1 MQKLDYKDAAIHNY
15 LLSLYAQLQPDK
27 LMVYLN
33 FQGDV
38 RIIVA
43 VSLSYYM
50 YEAHT
55 IRVSTMEYFWWMHD
69 AMTYCSIVVL
79 AA

>member
-38 RIIVA
+38 RIS
-43 VSLSYYM
+43 SLSH
-50 YEAHT
+50 ELLLNSSNTSQHVG
-55 IRVSTMEYFWWMHD
+55 IF
-69 AMTYCSIVVL
+69 VVG
-79 AA
+79 A

>member
-15 LLSLYAQLQPDK
+15 LLSLYAQLQPNK

-38 RIIVA
+38 RTVVVFFLCCNLA
-43 VSLSYYM
+43 HSMLTSMLESLWL
-50 YEAHT
+50 
-55 IRVSTMEYFWWMHD
+55 VHD
-69 AMTYCSIVVL
+69 VMTCCSIVAL
-79 AA
+79 TA